1 MRKLE
6 LKILIII
13 LAIFL
18 IIFSFIPE
26 GKEDVIFTNST
37 NELNNSNSIK
47 IDSSQTS
54 IIVRQIVEG
63 NNSVEIENLSDKD
76 KFVFDS
82 ELEKSNEEFEKLQ
95 EIEKLN
101 SSNVSVK
108 IE

>member
-63 NNSVEIENLSDKD
+63 NNSVDIENLSDKD

-95 EIEKLN
+95 KIEKLN

>member
-95 EIEKLN
+95 KIEKLN